1 MEEEKKKSEET
12 SLEDMFQELDGIITG
27 MEDRRISLEDAFA
40 LYEKGMNKIRQCN
53 EKLDLVEKKMLVIAN
68 DGTTVP
74 FE

>member
-12 SLEDMFQELDGIITG
+12 SLEDMFQELEGIITG
-27 MEDRRISLEDAFA
+27 MEDRGISLEDAFA

-53 EKLDLVEKKMLVIAN
+53 EKLDLVEKKMSVIAN